1 VWVGTL
7 RRMDKLAQ
15 TLPFHFCSP
24 SAGFSFYES
33 EAAFK
38 LCPHSPSQQK
48 GLSSYFN
55 AIDFESTPLIGLGPT
70 IFQNEMGNSYG

>member
-1 VWVGTL
+1 MLVGML
-7 RRMDKLAQ
+7 RLGDKMAQ

-38 LCPHSPSQQK
+38 LWPHSPSQRK

-55 AIDFESTPLIGLGPT
+55 AIDFEPSFDRFGTDNIP
-70 IFQNEMGNSYG
+70 E